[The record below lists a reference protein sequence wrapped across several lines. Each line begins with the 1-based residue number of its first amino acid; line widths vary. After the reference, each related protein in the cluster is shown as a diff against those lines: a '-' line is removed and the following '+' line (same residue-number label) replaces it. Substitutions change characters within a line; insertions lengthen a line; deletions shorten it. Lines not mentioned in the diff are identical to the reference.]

1 MLSVSEAEAR
11 CAQLIEAAQKAGADA
26 ADAIYIGDG
35 STSVQVRLGALED
48 VERSEGEE
56 IGLRLFVGRRSA
68 SVSSSDLSRS
78 ALLALVE
85 RAVAMAREAPEDPYA
100 GLAPEERLIQGSG
113 PDVEGDDGADPSPVA
128 LKARAIEMEEIARGH
143 AGITNSEGAGLSA
156 GRSVTALA
164 TSHGFCRGYTT
175 SGYSASVSVIAGT
188 GSGMQRDYATHSA
201 RWYGDLDD
209 PEALGRLAAERA
221 LARVGPGKLPS
232 GTMPVVFDPRVGTSL
247 LGHLIGAINGG
258 AIARKTSFL
267 LGRES
272 EPIFPETITIL
283 DDPHRRRGL
292 RSKPFDGEGLP
303 TAPRNLVEAGRLTG
317 WLMDSASARQLGR
330 EPTGHATRGV
340 GGSPGSS
347 ATNVDLL
354 PGALSR
360 EALIGDI
367 GRGLYVTEL
376 IGQGVNPVTGDYS
389 RGASGFLID
398 QGEIAGPVAE
408 ITIAGNLLDMFRT
421 LSAASDLEHR
431 RAMNVPTLRIEGM
444 TIAGA

>member
-1 MLSVSEAEAR
+1 MLSVTEAEAR

-26 ADAIYIGDG
+26 ADALYIGDG

-68 SVSSSDLSRS
+68 SVSSSDLSRD
-78 ALLALVE
+78 ALMALVE

-100 GLAPEERLIQGSG
+100 GLAPAEKLIRGSG
-113 PDVEGDDGADPSPVA
+113 PDIQGDDGADPSPAA
-128 LKARAIEMEEIARGH
+128 LKARALEREESARGH
-143 AGITNSEGAGLSA
+143 QGITNSEGAGMSA

-188 GSGMQRDYATHSA
+188 GSDMQRDYATHSA
-201 RWYGDLDD
+201 RWFADLNEA
-209 PEALGRLAAERA
+209 EALGRLAAERA

-232 GTMPVVFDPRVGTSL
+232 GTIPVVFDPRVGASL
-247 LGHLIGAINGG
+247 IGHLVGAINGS

-267 LGRES
+267 LGREG
-272 EPIFPETITIL
+272 EQIFPEEITIL
-283 DDPHRRRGL
+283 DDPHRQRGL

-303 TAPRNLVEAGRLTG
+303 TARRNLVEAGRLTG

-354 PGALSR
+354 PGAVSR
-360 EALIGDI
+360 GELIGDI
-367 GRGLYVTEL
+367 KRGLLVTEL

-389 RGASGFLID
+389 RGASGFVIEG
-398 QGEIAGPVAE
+398 GEIARPVAE
-408 ITIAGNLLDMFRT
+408 ITIAGNLLDMFR
-421 LSAASDLEHR
+421 AMAVADDLEHR
-431 RAMNVPTLRIEGM
+431 RAVNVPTIRVEGLM
-444 TIAGA
+444 VAGA

>member
-389 RGASGFLID
+389 RGASGFLIER
-398 QGEIAGPVAE
+398 GEIAGPVAE